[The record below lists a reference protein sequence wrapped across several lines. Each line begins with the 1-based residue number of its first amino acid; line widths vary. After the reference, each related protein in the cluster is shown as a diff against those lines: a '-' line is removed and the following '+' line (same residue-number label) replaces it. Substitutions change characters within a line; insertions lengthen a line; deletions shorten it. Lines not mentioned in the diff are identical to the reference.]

1 MFLDMTLKRNPN
13 LIETAVKLHRA
24 GIIRPNT
31 YLIDIDTVRK
41 NVRTLVKAA
50 RESQITL
57 YMMTKQIGRNPDLAR
72 IIAECGITR
81 AVAVDPWEAIILHQ
95 AGIKIGN
102 VGHLVQ
108 IPSSFIQE
116 ILALAPETVTVFST
130 EKAREISDVAV
141 KLGCKQNLL
150 LKVMGP
156 QDKVYEGQLGGFRED
171 DLINEAKAIMKL
183 PGVRIVG
190 LTSFP
195 CFLYDAKEGIV
206 KQTENINTIIRCA
219 SLLRSKLGLTLEQ
232 INTPSVNMVST
243 FPLMHKLGATHGEPG
258 HSITG
263 TTPIHGYREMPEIP
277 AIVYVTEVSHLYE
290 DKAYTFGGGF
300 YKRSQVK
307 KAMVGT
313 AFEVMRDNMLEA
325 EEISAESI
333 DYYGTLRIGPNR
345 AKVGDTA
352 VYAFRTQIFVTRSEV
367 ALVEGVSTGVPRIIG
382 FYDGQGRR
390 IN

>member
-1 MFLDMTLKRNPN
+1 MFVDMTLKLNPR
-13 LIETAVKLHRA
+13 LIETAVQLHRE
-24 GIIRPNT
+24 GIIHPNT
-31 YLIDIDTVRK
+31 YLIDVDTVRE
-41 NVRTLVKAA
+41 NVKTMVRAA
-50 RESQITL
+50 QESQITL
-57 YMMTKQIGRNPDLAR
+57 YMMTKQFGRNPDLAR
-72 IIAECGITR
+72 IIAACGIER
-81 AVAVDPWEAIILHQ
+81 AVAVDPWEAFTLCQ

-108 IPSSFIQE
+108 IPSNMIRA
-116 ILALAPETVTVFST
+116 ILDLDPETVTVFGV

-141 KLGCKQNLL
+141 KLGRKQDLL

-156 QDKVYEGQLGGFRED
+156 RDKVYEGQLGGVRED
-171 DLINEAKAIMKL
+171 QLLKEAVAIMKL
-183 PGVRIVG
+183 PGVRIAG

-195 CFLYDAKEGIV
+195 CFLYDAEEGVV
-206 KQTENINTIIRCA
+206 KQTENINTVIRCA
-219 SLLRSKLGLTLEQ
+219 SQLRSKLGLPLEQ
-232 INTPSVNMVST
+232 INTPSANMASI
-243 FPLMHKLGATHGEPG
+243 FPLMHELGATHGEPG

-263 TTPIHGYREMPEIP
+263 TTPIHAYQAMPEIP
-277 AIVYVTEVSHLYE
+277 AMVYVTEVSHRYE

-307 KAMVGT
+307 KAMVGAT
-313 AFEVMRDNMLEA
+313 FEAMRDNMLEA

-333 DYYGTLRIGPNR
+333 DYYGTLRIGANK

-367 ALVEGVSTGVPRIIG
+367 ALVEGIRTGVPKIIG
-382 FYDGQGRR
+382 FYDSQGRS